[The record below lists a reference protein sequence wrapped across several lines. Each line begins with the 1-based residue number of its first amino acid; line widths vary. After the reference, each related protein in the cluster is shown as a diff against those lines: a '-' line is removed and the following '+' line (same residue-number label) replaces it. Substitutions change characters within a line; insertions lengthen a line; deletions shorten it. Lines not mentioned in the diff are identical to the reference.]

1 MKVKARETRRKVNAG
16 RGKTEQAE
24 AHREERR
31 LPIGK
36 KSRSATTTLSLTC
49 GTIRQTDSKCT

>member
-1 MKVKARETRRKVNAG
+1 MKVNAREARRKVNAE
-16 RGKTEQAE
+16 RSKTEQADT
-24 AHREERR
+24 HREERR

-36 KSRSATTTLSLTC
+36 KCRGATTTLSLTC